1 MIAVRWLRPAA
12 FGGATLA
19 GLYVLFRVVAAGAP
33 AHVAAGSVAP
43 AFSAVTLGAS
53 PVTRTIADYRGT
65 PVLLNVWATWCD
77 PCREEM
83 PSMQLLYDSYKGRGL
98 KIVAVSIDDAGN
110 ESLIREFA
118 AEHHLTFDI
127 LHNANADIM
136 AQYQVVGV
144 PQSFL
149 ISRTGEIVGT
159 RYSADWST
167 SESREMIER
176 LLLTASAPK

>member
-1 MIAVRWLRPAA
+1 MAARWLRPAV
-12 FGGATLA
+12 FCSATVA
-19 GLYVLFRVVAAGAP
+19 GLYVLFRIAAARVP
-33 AHVAAGSVAP
+33 AHVEAGSAAP
-43 AFSAVTLGAS
+43 AFSAVTLDKPS
-53 PVTRTIADYRGT
+53 VTRTIADFRGT

-83 PSMQLLYDSYKGRGL
+83 PSMQRLYDSYKDRGL
-98 KIVAVSIDDAGN
+98 RIVAVSIDDAGN
-110 ESLIREFA
+110 ESLIREFV

-127 LHNANADIM
+127 LHDSHADIM

-149 ISRTGEIVGT
+149 ISRSGEIVGT

-167 SESREMIER
+167 SESRELVER
-176 LLLTASAPK
+176 LLLTPGAPR